1 MASRGAVEP
10 ATDRHGVVASYELL
24 ALARHGIYA
33 HSVSRP
39 RGSGGGRPSHRPQVK
54 LWDVFE
60 ARVLESLECNKDCLA
75 LAYRPDGDELCVSVL
90 GGSLLL
96 WNTKDGTLAR
106 AIAGAHDVSG
116 KRQASP

>member
-1 MASRGAVEP
+1 MRSPSAEGLGEAV
-10 ATDRHGVVASYELL
+10 
-24 ALARHGIYA
+24 
-33 HSVSRP
+33 
-39 RGSGGGRPSHRPQVK
+39 GRAIGRQVK

-96 WNTKDGTLAR
+96 WNTKDGTLER
-106 AIAGAHDVSG
+106 AIEGAHDVSG